1 MPKSRHKVSL
11 EAKNYGV
18 PLPVSHPASNR
29 KTGKKKTAV
38 NALDAAADPS
48 LTIVYIHG
56 IANKPAPA
64 VLKRE
69 WDQALFGVDMGAR
82 TRMAYWADIRY
93 PQPLSSG
100 ATERLAL
107 GAPELARPMSE
118 EDLIEE
124 SKALAPYGPEAE
136 AFAQEL
142 AKRILNQ
149 AKLDQAKV
157 ENGAVKVKGVEAK
170 ILPPWIRKSATEWI
184 TKQFIQDVSA
194 YFYNPEQREAMRDR
208 FRKVLI
214 PEGGPYLVI
223 GHSLGSVISYDV
235 LRELGRSIQ
244 TPYYI
249 TLGSPLGIDEVQ
261 DNLPKP
267 LRIPE
272 QIAVWK
278 NFADLLDPVAFDKSL
293 SDEYAPK
300 GKIDDDI
307 VVNRHTLRLS
317 GFNPHS
323 AAGYLATESVRKD
336 VRKILGST
344 FAEPLSPFVIAR
356 DLAAQMAD
364 PTGRFPVLI
373 ELKEEMTG
381 KTLDEKRRGLV
392 EELQRLTGGRRDA
405 RIDPLR
411 RFVAADLAPEEID
424 TLSVRHP
431 TLEIARI
438 WKNSEKRALLDK
450 STHVVQAYTAQLGY
464 GASGRGVA
472 WAILDT
478 GIRADH
484 PHFKTHNN
492 IASQWDCTQV
502 GPPIS
507 GKAQDGTLH
516 VNDESGHGTHVA
528 GIIAGAGTG
537 RQSALRGMAPE
548 AKLHIYKVLDNNGSG
563 SDSWIVKALDH
574 IASVNESSPAL
585 VIHGVNLSL
594 GGPFDPTVFGT
605 GHSPLCRELRRLW
618 RMGVVVCIAAGNEGR
633 IVIDTADGEQELNLD
648 LSIGDP
654 ANLEEAIAVGSVHKE
669 YPHLYGI
676 SYFSSRGPTAD
687 GRAKPDLVA
696 PGERIVSCNHRFNP
710 KRPEGHYVSMS
721 GTSMACPHVSGIV
734 AAFLSVRREF
744 IGRPDQVKE
753 ILLSH
758 CTDLKRDRYHQ
769 GAGMPNLVRML
780 AGT

>member
-1 MPKSRHKVSL
+1 MPKSTLKKKSAASKKGKTLKIL
-11 EAKNYGV
+11 EASGN
-18 PLPVSHPASNR
+18 
-29 KTGKKKTAV
+29 
-38 NALDAAADPS
+38 PS
-48 LTIVYIHG
+48 LTVVYIHG

-69 WDQALFGVDMGAR
+69 WDQALFGLDMGAR
-82 TRMAYWADIRY
+82 SRMAYWADIRY

-100 ATERLAL
+100 ATEGLTL
-107 GAPELARPMSE
+107 DVPELARPLSE
-118 EDLIEE
+118 EELIEE
-124 SKALAPYGPEAE
+124 SRALAPYGPEAE

-142 AKRILNQ
+142 AKRMLNQ

-157 ENGAVKVKGVEAK
+157 ADGVIRVKGVEAK

-194 YFYNPEQREAMRDR
+194 YFYNQEQREAMRDR
-208 FRKVLI
+208 LRKLLL

-235 LRELGRSIQ
+235 IRELEKTVAI
-244 TPYYI
+244 PYYI

-278 NFADLLDPVAFDKSL
+278 NFADLLDPVAFDKNL
-293 SDEYAPK
+293 SDEFSPK
-300 GKIDDDI
+300 GKVDDDV
-307 VVNRHTLRLS
+307 VVNRDTLRLR

-323 AAGYLATESVRKD
+323 ATGYLATGNVRQD

-356 DLAAQMAD
+356 DLAADMAD

-373 ELKEEMTG
+373 ELKEEMVG

-392 EELQRLTGGRRDA
+392 EELHRLTGGRRAA

-411 RFVAADLAPEEID
+411 RFVAAELAPEEID
-424 TLSVRHP
+424 TLSARHP

-464 GASGRGVA
+464 GASGRGVR

-492 IASQWDCTQV
+492 IEAQWDCTHV
-502 GPPIS
+502 GPPTS
-507 GKAQDGTLH
+507 GKA
-516 VNDESGHGTHVA
+516 NDESGHGTHVA
-528 GIIAGAGTG
+528 GIIAGTGTG
-537 RQSALRGMAPE
+537 NQAALRGMAPE
-548 AKLHIYKVLDNNGSG
+548 AKLHIYKVLDDNGFG

-574 IASVNESSPAL
+574 IASVNEASPDL

-605 GHSPLCRELRRLW
+605 GHSPLCKELRRLW

-633 IVIDTADGEQELNLD
+633 LIINTAEGEQELNLD

-696 PGERIVSCNHRFNP
+696 PGERIVSCNNRFNP
-710 KRPEGHYVSMS
+710 KKPESHYVPMS
-721 GTSMACPHVSGIV
+721 GTSMACPHVCGLI

>member
-1 MPKSRHKVSL
+1 MPKST
-11 EAKNYGV
+11 
-18 PLPVSHPASNR
+18 PTR
-29 KTGKKKTAV
+29 KTAGKKSTRTVK
-38 NALDAAADPS
+38 ALDASEPQS
-48 LTIVYIHG
+48 LTVIYIHG

-64 VLKRE
+64 LLKRE

-82 TRMAYWADIRY
+82 SRMAYWADIRY

-100 ATERLAL
+100 AAERMAL
-107 GAPELARPMSE
+107 EVPELARPMADGE
-118 EDLIEE
+118 LIEQ
-124 SKALAPYGPEAE
+124 SSALAPYGPEAE

-142 AKRILNQ
+142 AKRMLNQ

-157 ENGAVKVKGVEAK
+157 ADGTIRVKGVEAK
-170 ILPPWIRKSATEWI
+170 ILPPWIRRSATEWI

-194 YFYNPEQREAMRDR
+194 YFYNQEQREAMRDR
-208 FRKVLI
+208 LRKLLI
-214 PEGGPYLVI
+214 PEGGPYLLI
-223 GHSLGSVISYDV
+223 AHSLGTVIAYDV
-235 LRELGRSIQ
+235 LRELGNRVRV
-244 TPYYI
+244 PFFL
-249 TLGSPLGIDEVQ
+249 TLGSPLGIDEIQ
-261 DNLPKP
+261 DHLPRP
-267 LRIPE
+267 LKIPE
-272 QIAVWK
+272 QVTVWK
-278 NFADLLDPVAFDKSL
+278 NYADLLDPVAFDKSL
-293 SDEYAPK
+293 SDEYAPA
-300 GKIDDDI
+300 GTIDDNL
-307 VVNRHTLRLS
+307 VVNRDTLRLS

-323 AAGYLATESVRKD
+323 AAGYLATGSVQKE
-336 VRKILGST
+336 VRGILGST

-356 DLAAQMAD
+356 DLAAAMAD

-373 ELKEEMTG
+373 ELKEEMSG
-381 KTLDEKRRGLV
+381 KTLEEKRRGLV
-392 EELQRLTGGRRDA
+392 EELKRLTAGRRDA

-411 RFVAADLAPEEID
+411 RYVAAELAPEEID
-424 TLSVRHP
+424 SLSARHP

-450 STHVVQAYTAQLGY
+450 SAQVVQAYTAQLGY
-464 GASGRGVA
+464 GANGKGIT

-484 PHFKTHNN
+484 PHFKTYKN
-492 IASQWDCTQV
+492 IEAEWDCTRV
-502 GPPIS
+502 GPPAS
-507 GKAQDGTLH
+507 GKANDG
-516 VNDESGHGTHVA
+516 SGHGTHVA

-537 RQSALRGMAPE
+537 NQGSLRGMAPE
-548 AKLHIYKVLDNNGSG
+548 AKLHIYKVLDDNGSG

-574 IASVNESSPAL
+574 IASVNEASPNL

-594 GGPFDPTVFGT
+594 GGPFDPTVYGT

-633 IVIDTADGEQELNLD
+633 VLINTVEGEQELNLD

-654 ANLEEAIAVGSVHKE
+654 ANLEEAIAVGSIHKE
-669 YPHLYGI
+669 FPHLYGI

-696 PGERIVSCNHRFNP
+696 PGERILSCNHRFNP
-710 KRPEGHYVSMS
+710 KRPESRYVAMS
-721 GTSMACPHVSGIV
+721 GTSMACPHVSGIL
-734 AAFLSVRREF
+734 AGFLSVRREF

-780 AGT
+780 AET